1 MPVLYTIYNFSYRD
15 KEWKFKLVKPRVSGT
30 IADAGRRDTTMLGK
44 KKAKP
49 VKHDI
54 QRLCDFAHQSEESN
68 SDVLGSYTGTPKD
81 GGRPVQD
88 ADDL

>member
-1 MPVLYTIYNFSYRD
+1 MRFGAQWLCV
-15 KEWKFKLVKPRVSGT
+15 KEV
-30 IADAGRRDTTMLGK
+30 DTMLCK
-44 KKAKP
+44 KKKQP

-81 GGRPVQD
+81 GGKPVQD

>member
-1 MPVLYTIYNFSYRD
+1 MHEKTG
-15 KEWKFKLVKPRVSGT
+15 KPPHCITGKGG
-30 IADAGRRDTTMLGK
+30 DEPMFGK
-44 KKAKP
+44 KKQPP

-54 QRLCDFAHQSEESN
+54 QRLCDFSHQSEESN

-81 GGRPVQD
+81 GGQPVQD

>member
-1 MPVLYTIYNFSYRD
+1 MLQRFGAQWMD
-15 KEWKFKLVKPRVSGT
+15 EKEVS
-30 IADAGRRDTTMLGK
+30 IMLGK
-44 KKAKP
+44 KKKQP

-81 GGRPVQD
+81 GGQPVQD

>member
-1 MPVLYTIYNFSYRD
+1 MHENAPPMTDCVAAKGGMILILR
-15 KEWKFKLVKPRVSGT
+15 
-30 IADAGRRDTTMLGK
+30 K
-44 KKAKP
+44 KKTQP

-54 QRLCDFAHQSEESN
+54 QRLCDFSHQSEESN